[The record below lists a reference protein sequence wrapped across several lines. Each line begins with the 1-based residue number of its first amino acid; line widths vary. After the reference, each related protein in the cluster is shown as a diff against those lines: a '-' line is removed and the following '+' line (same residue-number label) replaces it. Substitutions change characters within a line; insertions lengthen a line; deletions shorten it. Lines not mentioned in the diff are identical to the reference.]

1 MAAEDGQE
9 QAALERATA
18 PVHPRAE
25 GPAEAERTAPQRG
38 VALCLSG
45 GGYRA
50 MLFHLGALMRL
61 NELGWLRKLDR
72 VSSVSGGSIT
82 AGVLAHR
89 WHALA
94 FDADGVA
101 TNFDAEV
108 GRPLRALARRTV
120 DLPAIV
126 LGILLPGSIGNRLA
140 RSYRRHLFDVTG
152 LNELPSRPHF
162 VINATNLQ
170 SGVLWRFSRSY
181 LWDWRVGEVRDPKT
195 PLATAVAASSA
206 FPPFLSPVVL
216 RFQPSDFVPGSGQDL
231 EGDEFRRKVVLTD
244 GGVYDNLGLET
255 AWKNARTV
263 LISDGGGHLHASAR
277 PWRFWPLQLYR
288 VLGVIDNQVRSLRKR
303 QAIGGYQAGLRDGA
317 YWGIRGHVDDYHLP
331 DSLPCPPDQTL
342 RLAELKTRLASMPDI
357 EQERLL
363 NWGYAICDTAMRRH
377 VVPGAP
383 APAGFPFPTSGLG

>member
-1 MAAEDGQE
+1 MSAQELQGEAALE
-9 QAALERATA
+9 QAAA
-18 PVHPRAE
+18 PVHPQAA
-25 GPAEAERTAPQRG
+25 GPREADDAAPTDG

-72 VSSVSGGSIT
+72 ISSVSGGSIT
-82 AGVLAHR
+82 AGVLAWR
-89 WHALA
+89 WHELA
-94 FDADGVA
+94 FDSDGIA
-101 TNFDAEV
+101 TNFAREIAE
-108 GRPLRALARRTV
+108 PLRTLAGRTI

-126 LGILLPGSIGNRLA
+126 LGVLLPGSPGNRLA
-140 RSYRRHLFDVTG
+140 RSYRRHLFGATG
-152 LNELPSRPHF
+152 LNELPDRPRF
-162 VINATNLQ
+162 VINATSLQ
-170 SGVLWRFSRSY
+170 SGVLWRFSRPY
-181 LWDWRVGEVRDPKT
+181 LWDWRVGEVRNPTT

-216 RFQPSDFVPGSGQDL
+216 RFRPSDFAPGSGADL
-231 EGDEFRRKVVLTD
+231 QGDEYRQKVVLTD

-255 AWKNARTV
+255 AWKSALTV
-263 LISDGGGHLHASAR
+263 LISDGGGHLHATAR

-303 QAIGGYQAGLRDGA
+303 QAIGGYQAGVREGA
-317 YWGIRGHVDDYHLP
+317 YWGIRSHVADYQLP
-331 DSLPCPPDQTL
+331 DVLPCPPQQTK
-342 RLAELKTRLASMPDI
+342 RLADLTTRLASMPDL

-377 VVPGAP
+377 VATGAT
-383 APAGFPFPTSGLG
+383 APSGFPFPDAGL